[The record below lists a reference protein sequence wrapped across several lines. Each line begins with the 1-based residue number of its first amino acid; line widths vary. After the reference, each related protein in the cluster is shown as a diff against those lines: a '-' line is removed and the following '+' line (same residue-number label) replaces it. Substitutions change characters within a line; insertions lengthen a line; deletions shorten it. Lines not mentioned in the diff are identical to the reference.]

1 MADEKR
7 RKKKPAKRKKPA
19 EQEKNGLFRF
29 GKKKT
34 KDSDS
39 KPKKNKGEKQEKE
52 ETVAGNGQVLQS
64 KGALLGRIAAWVF
77 VAFVGFG
84 ALAAVLNLV
93 NPPATAEQIVE
104 AGETPESQQ
113 AAEYG
118 RGFVGTWLRATG
130 DDDQEVARY
139 MPISRGDITE
149 DEPTEFR
156 ELSVA
161 SVETTDNGIST
172 VIISAEVYTVI
183 DEDENEDEITG
194 TDDLTNEDGE
204 EATEEPEDPSASPA
218 TSEDEEEATEDDEE
232 VSEEESADP
241 GGDEGPETAWV
252 PTWYQVNVFYD
263 GETFTPLGWPAPVP
277 APETG
282 DGPRMAYNFAGS
294 DEIEATIED
303 FFGAYILESGDVTRM
318 THPDSTIQSLGTN
331 PYTSVEIGDVTT
343 DEDHRDEVPDDGTVT
358 HSLVN
363 LSLGTT
369 EDTARA
375 ATYALTLETRGGR
388 WEVRNLDPAPVLH
401 PEVTAEREAEPTD
414 TVTDEDSDTDQIS
427 EETEGPTE

>member
-1 MADEKR
+1 MTEEKR
-7 RKKKPAKRKKPA
+7 RKKKPAKKKKPT

-29 GKKKT
+29 GNKKAPG
-34 KDSDS
+34 SDS
-39 KPKKNKGEKQEKE
+39 KPKKNKDEKQEKE

-64 KGALLGRIAAWVF
+64 KGALLGRIAAWAF
-77 VAFVGFG
+77 VAFVGVG

-183 DEDENEDEITG
+183 DEDEHENEITS
-194 TDDLTNEDGE
+194 TDDLTNEDE
-204 EATEEPEDPSASPA
+204 E
-218 TSEDEEEATEDDEE
+218 TSEDDEESTEDDEE
-232 VSEEESADP
+232 EASEEENADP
-241 GGDEGPETAWV
+241 DGDEDPETAWV

-282 DGPRMAYNFAGS
+282 DGPRLAYNFAGS
-294 DEIEATIED
+294 DEIESTIED
-303 FFGAYILESGDVTRM
+303 FFEAYILESGDVTRM

-331 PYTSVEIGDVTT
+331 PYTSVEIGNITT
-343 DEDHRDEVPDDGTVT
+343 DEDHRDEVPDDGTTT

-388 WEVRNLDPAPVLH
+388 WEVLTLDPAPVLH
-401 PEVTAEREAEPTD
+401 PEVTTEREAEPTD
-414 TVTDEDSDTDQIS
+414 TVTDEPTDTDQIS
-427 EETEGPTE
+427 EGTEGPTE